1 MNLKQSLNLFRHSE
15 GLIIIRSEVK
25 ETEPNNPTNCSTEK
39 RRAEHLEIMTS
50 DSLDVSKRCTSYGA
64 VFIGTISAEVLGDY
78 GAGPDRKSV
87 V

>member
-39 RRAEHLEIMTS
+39 RRAEQYREELLPFGRWRLEGKLVCSWLVTGRTRTS
-50 DSLDVSKRCTSYGA
+50 EVPSQDVTLSQTSQ
-64 VFIGTISAEVLGDY
+64 
-78 GAGPDRKSV
+78 
-87 V
+87 